1 MNKVCIY
8 GVGAVGGF
16 IGALLAHQGSDVSV
30 VSRGATLSSV
40 KADGVRLLMDDEI
53 IVAPVRASDNPRDL
67 GVQDLVIVA
76 VKAQSMTDVA
86 AKISPL
92 IGPQTV
98 VLTAMNGVP
107 WWFFQRPGAEFEGMQ
122 LESVDPGG
130 KIAAAI
136 PADRVIGA
144 VVHGS
149 FTSNGLGFS
158 RNNLGKK
165 LIVGEPDGSDS
176 KRLKALDTL
185 LSKAGIEIETT
196 ASIQQE
202 IWYKLWGNM
211 TMNPVSALTG
221 VTCDKILDDPLVNRF
236 CLKIMAEA
244 GEIGARI
251 GCPISQTGEERN
263 AVTRQL
269 GAFKT
274 SMLQDVEAGRSLE
287 LNALVAAV
295 REIGQKVGI
304 ATPEIDTLLG
314 LSRLHARR
322 RDCIP
327 MRFHNVNSTES
338 VNELPANVRA
348 HTLLLSVQSRV

>member
-1 MNKVCIY
+1 MKKVCIY

-16 IGALLAHQGSDVSV
+16 IGALLAKAGNDVCAV
-30 VSRGATLSSV
+30 TRGATLNSV
-40 KADGVRLLMDDEI
+40 KADGLRLLMDDDI
-53 IVAPVRASDNPRDL
+53 IVAPVRASENPRDL
-67 GVQDLVIVA
+67 GVQDLVIIA

-86 AKISPL
+86 ANISPL
-92 IGPQTV
+92 IGPETL

-107 WWFFQRPGAEFEGMQ
+107 WWFFQKTDGEFAGLQ

-149 FTSNGLGFS
+149 FSSNGLGFS

-165 LIVGEPDGSDS
+165 IIIGEPDGSDS
-176 KRLKALDTL
+176 KRLNRVATL

-196 ASIQQE
+196 TSIQQE

-244 GEIGARI
+244 GEIGAKI
-251 GCPISQTGEERN
+251 GCPVRQTGEERN

-274 SMLQDVEAGRSLE
+274 SMLQDVEAGRPLE

-295 REIGQKVGI
+295 REIGQKIGI
-304 ATPEIDTLLG
+304 TTPEIDTLLG

-322 RDCIP
+322 RGLYP
-327 MRFHNVNSTES
+327 E
-338 VNELPANVRA
+338 EA
-348 HTLLLSVQSRV
+348 SRR

>member
-1 MNKVCIY
+1 MMKKVCIY

-16 IGALLAHQGSDVSV
+16 IGALLAKAGNDVCAV
-30 VSRGATLSSV
+30 TRGATLNSV
-40 KADGVRLLMDDEI
+40 KADGLRLLMDDDI
-53 IVAPVRASDNPRDL
+53 IVAPVRASENPRDL
-67 GVQDLVIVA
+67 GVQDLVIIA

-86 AKISPL
+86 ANISPL
-92 IGPQTV
+92 IGPETL

-107 WWFFQRPGAEFEGMQ
+107 WWFFQKTDGEFAGLQ

-149 FTSNGLGFS
+149 FSSNGLGFS

-165 LIVGEPDGSDS
+165 IILGEPDGSDS
-176 KRLKALDTL
+176 KRLNRVATL

-196 ASIQQE
+196 TSIQRE

-244 GEIGARI
+244 GEIGAKI
-251 GCPISQTGEERN
+251 GCPVRQTGEERN

-274 SMLQDVEAGRSLE
+274 SMLQDVEAGRPLE

-295 REIGQKVGI
+295 REIGQKIGI
-304 ATPEIDTLLG
+304 TTPEIDTLLG

-322 RDCIP
+322 RGLYP
-327 MRFHNVNSTES
+327 E
-338 VNELPANVRA
+338 EA
-348 HTLLLSVQSRV
+348 SRR

>member
-1 MNKVCIY
+1 MMKKVCIY

-16 IGALLAHQGSDVSV
+16 IGALLAKAGNDVCAV
-30 VSRGATLSSV
+30 TRGATLNSV
-40 KADGVRLLMDDEI
+40 KADGLRLLMDDDI
-53 IVAPVRASDNPRDL
+53 IVAPVRASENPRDL
-67 GVQDLVIVA
+67 GVQDLVIIA

-86 AKISPL
+86 ANISPL
-92 IGPQTV
+92 IGPETL

-107 WWFFQRPGAEFEGMQ
+107 WWFFQKTDGEFAGLQ

-149 FTSNGLGFS
+149 FSSNGLGFS

-165 LIVGEPDGSDS
+165 IIIGEPDGSDS
-176 KRLKALDTL
+176 KRLNRVATL

-196 ASIQQE
+196 TSIQQE

-244 GEIGARI
+244 GEIGAKI
-251 GCPISQTGEERN
+251 GCPVRQTGEERN

-274 SMLQDVEAGRSLE
+274 SMLQDVEAGRPLE

-295 REIGQKVGI
+295 REIGQKIGI
-304 ATPEIDTLLG
+304 TTPEIDTLLG

-322 RDCIP
+322 RGLYP
-327 MRFHNVNSTES
+327 E
-338 VNELPANVRA
+338 EA
-348 HTLLLSVQSRV
+348 SRR